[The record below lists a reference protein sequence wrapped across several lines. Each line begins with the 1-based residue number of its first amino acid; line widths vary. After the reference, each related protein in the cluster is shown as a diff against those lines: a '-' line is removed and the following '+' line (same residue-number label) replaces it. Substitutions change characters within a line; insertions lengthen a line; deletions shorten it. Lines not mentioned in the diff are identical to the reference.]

1 MKPLEGIT
9 ILEFSTMITA
19 ALASMMLA
27 EQGARVIKVEPSDA
41 GDPMRYIG
49 ARKGDISSL
58 FAGCN
63 RGKESIK
70 IDLKTEA
77 GQAIVRD
84 IASQVDVIIHN
95 FRPGTM
101 DTLNLG
107 CDALRAINPRLVYM
121 AISGFGTEGPL
132 RRAPAYDPIIQAH
145 TGMAATQGSDE
156 SPAFI
161 RSLLCDKITAYTA
174 CQAVTSA
181 LFARERTGEGQ
192 LIDLS
197 MLDAG
202 LFFMFP
208 YWVQNHA
215 LLDEDTIPGG
225 MLIDIL
231 YDLTLTKDGGIT
243 VAAANQEMQ
252 GRMLNAIGLLH
263 LLEDERF
270 NSMKKLVEN
279 LHVFRSLVADK
290 CLEYTSDE
298 LLALLR
304 EVEVPCAKCLTR
316 DEVLAQEQ
324 LLAND
329 SIAEVD
335 HPLLGTMRIV
345 KAPPRFGGERL
356 APSRPVPAH
365 GEHTDAVLADFG
377 LDSQQIET
385 LRSEGV
391 LG

>member
-1 MKPLEGIT
+1 
-9 ILEFSTMITA
+9 
-19 ALASMMLA
+19 
-27 EQGARVIKVEPSDA
+27 
-41 GDPMRYIG
+41 
-49 ARKGDISSL
+49 
-58 FAGCN
+58 
-63 RGKESIK
+63 
-70 IDLKTEA
+70 
-77 GQAIVRD
+77 
-84 IASQVDVIIHN
+84 
-95 FRPGTM
+95 
-101 DTLNLG
+101 
-107 CDALRAINPRLVYM
+107 
-121 AISGFGTEGPL
+121 
-132 RRAPAYDPIIQAH
+132 
-145 TGMAATQGSDE
+145 MAATQGGDD

-192 LIDLS
+192 LVDLS
-197 MLDAG
+197 MLDSG

-208 YWVQNHA
+208 DGFQNHA
-215 LLDEDTIPGG
+215 LLDEDAVPGG

-252 GRMLNAIGLLH
+252 GRMLQAIGLLH
-263 LLEDERF
+263 LLGDERF
-270 NSMKKLVEN
+270 DTMQKLVEN
-279 LHVFRSLVADK
+279 LQIFRDLVAEK

-298 LLALLR
+298 LLGLLR

-324 LLAND
+324 LSAND

-335 HPLLGTMRIV
+335 HPHLGTLRIV

-356 APSRPVPAH
+356 EPSRPVPAH
-365 GEHTDAVLADFG
+365 GEHTESVLADFG
-377 LDSQQIET
+377 LDSQQIDA

>member
-1 MKPLEGIT
+1 
-9 ILEFSTMITA
+9 
-19 ALASMMLA
+19 
-27 EQGARVIKVEPSDA
+27 
-41 GDPMRYIG
+41 
-49 ARKGDISSL
+49 
-58 FAGCN
+58 
-63 RGKESIK
+63 
-70 IDLKTEA
+70 
-77 GQAIVRD
+77 
-84 IASQVDVIIHN
+84 
-95 FRPGTM
+95 M

-145 TGMAATQGSDE
+145 SGMAATQGGDD

-197 MLDAG
+197 MLDSG

-208 YWVQNHA
+208 DGFQNHA
-215 LLDEDTIPGG
+215 LLDEDAVPGG

-252 GRMLNAIGLLH
+252 GRMLQAIGLLH
-263 LLEDERF
+263 LLGDERF
-270 NSMKKLVEN
+270 DTMQKLVEN
-279 LHVFRSLVADK
+279 LHIFRGLVAEK

-324 LLAND
+324 LSAND
-329 SIAEVD
+329 SIAEID
-335 HPLLGTMRIV
+335 HPHLGTLRIV

-356 APSRPVPAH
+356 EPSRPVPAH
-365 GEHTDAVLADFG
+365 GEHTDSVLADFG
-377 LDSQQIET
+377 LDSRQIDT